1 MTKQRRMMKK
11 ALEIWKTAI
20 KTNTRHDL
28 VDQLVGTELA
38 MIEAIRQESGRPHK
52 PKL

>member
-1 MTKQRRMMKK
+1 MTKQHRMMKK
-11 ALEIWKTAI
+11 AHELWKQVI
-20 KTNTRHDL
+20 KDNERNDL